1 MDTKHAL
8 LQVAVEIFADSGW
21 RGTTTRRVAEAA
33 GVNEVTL
40 FRHFGSKEA
49 LLQAAIQWV
58 AARDLPPRLPETPEH
73 LRTELL
79 GWSLGIHLHA
89 TRHAK
94 VIRTALAEFEE
105 HPELAPVACEGSAGA
120 GEDAVRYLT
129 RARELGLI
137 AYEGSLEAA
146 TMMLMQA
153 TFMDGITRGVVSGCD
168 LLPADE
174 AVQAFVDL
182 TLRALDAQVTT

>member
-1 MDTKHAL
+1 
-8 LQVAVEIFADSGW
+8 
-21 RGTTTRRVAEAA
+21 VAEAA

-58 AARDLPPRLPETPEH
+58 SVRDLPPRLPQTPEH

-79 GWSLGIHLHA
+79 GWGLGIHQHA

-105 HPELAPVACEGSAGA
+105 HPELAPVACEGSANA
-120 GEDAVRYLT
+120 GEDVVRYLS

-137 AYEGSLEAA
+137 VYEGSLEAA
-146 TMMLMQA
+146 TMMLMNA
-153 TFMDGITRGVVSGCD
+153 IFLDGLTRGVVPGCD
-168 LLPADE
+168 MIPADD
-174 AVQAFVDL
+174 AVQGFVDL
-182 TLRALDAQVTT
+182 LLRALDARVPA

>member
-1 MDTKHAL
+1 MDIKHAL
-8 LQVAVEIFADSGW
+8 QQVAVEIFADSGW

-58 AARDLPPRLPETPEH
+58 AEGDLPPLLPETPEH

-79 GWSLGIHLHA
+79 GWGLGVHQHA
-89 TRHAK
+89 IRHAK

-105 HPELAPVACEGSAGA
+105 HPELAPVACEGSAAA
-120 GEDAVRYLT
+120 GEDVVRYLA

-137 AYEGSLEAA
+137 ANEGSLEAA
-146 TMMLMQA
+146 TMMLMNA
-153 TFMDGITRGVVSGCD
+153 IFMDGLARGVVPGCD
-168 LLPADE
+168 MMPAE
-174 AVQAFVDL
+174 VAVQEFVDL
-182 TLRALDAQVTT
+182 VLRALDARVTT